1 MIMLSELERA
11 LSDLGWIIGTTPLQE
26 IVDRRPDVELGPDWI
41 VLKGPLQIIAPNAAE
56 VARSVWLVESRIA
69 PGATA
74 EEPIEPLEPHAPA
87 KLPAN
92 VVPDPPHRKGDAGL
106 PLPVA
111 ARRAPKL
118 PPVTEQWADT
128 RPETRAD
135 CIGRPRPCPWIG
147 CKFHLLIDVR
157 EETGSIILNAAGS
170 GPASAKGR
178 TRRLPVIS
186 GKALTAFRGVRA
198 KRVEVFQDRVL
209 EELEKAAETGRTLCA
224 LDMVEGGETYTLDEI
239 GEFLNLSRERVRQ
252 IEEQAMSQLKKLG
265 GL

>member
-11 LSDLGWIIGTTPLQE
+11 LSDLGWVIGTTPLQE

-41 VLKGPLQIIAPNAAE
+41 VLKGPIQIIAPNAAE

-69 PGATA
+69 PGATP
-74 EEPIEPLEPHAPA
+74 EEPLEPLEPHAPA
-87 KLPAN
+87 KVPAN
-92 VVPDPPHRKGDAGL
+92 VVTDPPRRKDPGI
-106 PLPVA
+106 PLPAA

-135 CIGRPRPCPWIG
+135 CIGRPRPCPWVG
-147 CKFHLLIDVR
+147 CKYNMLLDVR
-157 EETGSIILNAAGS
+157 EETGSIILNAAGD
-170 GPASAKGR
+170 GPTSSKGR

-186 GKALTAFRGVRA
+186 GKALAAFRGAGARRLETFQA
-198 KRVEVFQDRVL
+198 RVI

-252 IEEQAMSQLKKLG
+252 IEEQAMDQLKKLG